1 MSHIILSQFENTLSI
16 CNTYRVTYPG
26 FDTIV
31 TLLSPIDQATLIHKT
46 KTFSSQLWKFL
57 FFPSS
62 PSLRNTI
69 VWLISGIDRFL
80 SDFLI
85 SSLRGSSLFGF
96 LPPPRTSKPSIIWQV
111 TNLSATVDPYLLA
124 LQANYY
130 YPLTCLSIMTPD
142 EMQVEHGSNGTHSLS
157 QHLQPVQRFRTNKP
171 R

>member
-1 MSHIILSQFENTLSI
+1 
-16 CNTYRVTYPG
+16 
-26 FDTIV
+26 
-31 TLLSPIDQATLIHKT
+31 
-46 KTFSSQLWKFL
+46 
-57 FFPSS
+57 
-62 PSLRNTI
+62 
-69 VWLISGIDRFL
+69 
-80 SDFLI
+80 
-85 SSLRGSSLFGF
+85 LRGSSLFGF